1 MNAPKKISPT
11 SPAMLR
17 LIEDLA
23 RIDVQDYLRE
33 EAAAREA
40 EAARTDH
47 VALPGYDKAA

>member
-1 MNAPKKISPT
+1 VSAPAKISPI

-33 EAAAREA
+33 EAAARQS
-40 EAARTDH
+40 EAARSDH